1 MSIEIIILHE
11 GRFPGGMIAGG
22 CTTVL
27 VKTEDKKFLIDFGDK
42 HQIDDVLNA
51 LEETGIKTKE
61 LDVVSYTHRHSDH
74 MGAESLFYRE
84 PAKIVD
90 PFQENAETFFSPL
103 TIVDTSGHS
112 KEHAS
117 FFIKEAVVKKVEDGR
132 VKKIGKKENIIIAG
146 DAVINEKYFKEKK
159 VLWTK
164 GSKWEA
170 KTSMKKIKAHADYII
185 PGHGAPFNVEIH
197 NLTSEEFEENIKE
210 LTPEDSMVMPRA
222 RRLDEYLKRIEEQ
235 GFPKPELEPGDRV
248 LDLGC
253 GYCRATYD
261 IIKKA
266 AGGWCTNPKCYR
278 SYEEPYYADTMPE
291 LVDFKCKNCGKRVDT
306 GRVVGVDVS
315 EKALKKGETYLRN
328 KLNPDK
334 YLVIRATEN
343 EMKGT
348 RILKT
353 YGVNPNLRIRRMR
366 ELDKK
371 FHNRKV
377 IPLYQT
383 SIVEDLALPI
393 NYFDKVF
400 AIYVLLYVE
409 DIAEALLDIL
419 QILKLGGRAYVVA
432 ARPLY
437 ILKKEITP
445 EIWKEFL
452 NRTLK
457 VKNRNPPKTI
467 KEMGLAEEITPAE
480 FYKKFFGNAV
490 KVEEG
495 KKVKSFMLE
504 KVKDVNVRKVKKSIE
519 MPKEPWPEGRDEKL
533 ALRFGYTVYSFYKVK

>member
-1 MSIEIIILHE
+1 MGIEIIILHE
-11 GRFPGGMIAGG
+11 GKFPRGMIAGG
-22 CTTVL
+22 CTTVF
-27 VKTEDKKFLIDFGDK
+27 VKTEDKKFLIDFGDN
-42 HQIDDVLNA
+42 HQIDYILEA
-51 LEETGIKTKE
+51 LKVAGTKTKE
-61 LDVVSYTHRHSDH
+61 LDFVSYTHRHSDH
-74 MGAESLFYRE
+74 MGAEKIFYRE

-90 PFQENAETFFSPL
+90 PFQENAKMFFSPL
-103 TIVDTSGHS
+103 KIIDTSGHS
-112 KEHAS
+112 EEHAS
-117 FFIKEAVVKKVEDGR
+117 FFIKEALVKELENGKV
-132 VKKIGKKENIIIAG
+132 KTIGKKKNIIIAG

-159 VLWTK
+159 VLWMK
-164 GSKWEA
+164 GSRWEA
-170 KTSMKKIKAHADYII
+170 KTSLKKIKANADYII

-210 LTPEDSMVMPRA
+210 LTPEKSMVMPRA
-222 RRLDEYLKRIEEQ
+222 RRLDEYLKRIEDQ

-261 IIKKA
+261 MIKKV
-266 AGGWCTNPKCYR
+266 AGGWCSNPKCYR
-278 SYEEPYYADTMPE
+278 SYEEPYYADTIPE
-291 LVDFKCKNCGKRVDT
+291 LVDFKCKNCGSIVDT
-306 GRVVGVDVS
+306 GRVVGVDIS
-315 EKALKKGETYLRN
+315 EEALKKGETYLRN

-334 YLVIRATEN
+334 YLVIRATES
-343 EMKGT
+343 ELKGT
-348 RILKT
+348 RILKK
-353 YGVNPNLRIRRMR
+353 YGVSSDLRRRRLR

-393 NYFDKVF
+393 NYFDKVL

-419 QILKLGGRAYVVA
+419 QILKPGGKAYVVA

-452 NRTLK
+452 GKTLK

-467 KEMGLAEEITPAE
+467 KEMDLAEELTPAE
-480 FYKKFFGNAV
+480 FYKKFFGDAV

-495 KKVKSFMLE
+495 KKIKSFMLE
-504 KVKDVNVRKVKKSIE
+504 KVKDVNVKKVKKRIE
-519 MPKEPWPEGRDEKL
+519 MPKEPWPEDRNEKL
-533 ALRFGYTVYSFYKVK
+533 ALRLGYTVYSFYKIK